1 MRASLLSA
9 LFTLCAYSGAAH
21 AMSCMIH
28 ETENKALLCYHTS
41 ADGRCL
47 HFGPACETKATDQP
61 AAKQIEPQNDPI
73 TTSQVAQ
80 NVKQ

>member
-9 LFTLCAYSGAAH
+9 LLILCAYSGAAH

-47 HFGPACETKATDQP
+47 HFGPACETKVANQP
-61 AAKQIEPQNDPI
+61 AAKQSEPQSEAI
-73 TTSQVAQ
+73 MTSQVAQ
-80 NVKQ
+80 SVKE